1 MKGTYAPAL
10 ALLAAAA
17 LAGCCHGREG
27 SNSYK
32 KIELSALAAEPAK
45 MEGRRVEAEGT
56 LENAGGNYFNDLRPV
71 LRDGRGGEI
80 AVGAWLPLGVPPP
93 RPGDAGRG
101 RPRLMSDL
109 LGKKMRLS
117 GVWEKAEGGYL
128 LRVEKDKLVEE
139 ER

>member
-1 MKGTYAPAL
+1 MRGAYAPAL

-27 SNSYK
+27 SKSYK
-32 KIELSALAAEPAK
+32 KVELSALAAEPAK

-93 RPGDAGRG
+93 RSGGQAAK

-109 LGKKMRLS
+109 LGKKVRLS
-117 GVWEKAEGGYL
+117 GVWEKTEGGYL
-128 LRVEKDKLVEE
+128 LRVERDKLIEE
-139 ER
+139 GR